1 MKKINILDRR
11 KINYSELDE
20 ELKVEIAV
28 LGGLDIFTDAHVQGV
43 VNTTTKIC
51 EAMDLDYEKTKK
63 CILCAYL
70 HDIGKVHIPS
80 EILQKNGKL
89 TDDEYEMM
97 KKHTVFGYEM
107 CMRYNEFKDLASIV
121 RAHHENIDGSGYP
134 DGLVESLIPEEA
146 KLIKIADIY
155 DALTQRRQYKDGFK
169 PSFAIQIMIE
179 DVQKGKTGA
188 KYLYFLV
195 TYLVDEFAKMVEETE
210 ESILLVKDNLE
221 TLRDLENI
229 YKQIYDQGYSNR
241 LAKKLAKYDLA
252 PGYDM
257 SANANLL
264 VVNKQKL
271 ERLNIDLE
279 DKKKEYDTLKRQC
292 KQLYRLVRNKEWN
305 SVL

>member
-1 MKKINILDRR
+1 MKKINVLDRK
-11 KINYSELDE
+11 KINYSELDD
-20 ELKVEIAV
+20 ELKVEIAI

-43 VNTTTKIC
+43 VETTTKIC
-51 EAMDLDYEKTKK
+51 EAIGLDYEKTKR

-80 EILQKNGKL
+80 EVLQKNGKL
-89 TDDEYEMM
+89 TEEEYEIM

-107 CMRYNEFKDLASIV
+107 CMRYDEFKDLAPIV

-146 KLIKIADIY
+146 KLIKIADVY

-169 PSFAIQIMIE
+169 PSKAIQIMIE

-195 TYLVDEFAKMVEETE
+195 TYIKDEFEKIVDEIEEA
-210 ESILLVKDNLE
+210 ILLVKDNLE
-221 TLRDLENI
+221 TLKDLESI

-271 ERLNIDLE
+271 ERLNLDLE
-279 DKKKEYDTLKRQC
+279 DKKEEYETLKRQC
-292 KQLYRLVRNKEWN
+292 KQLYRLIRNKEWN
-305 SVL
+305 SGI

>member
-11 KINYSELDE
+11 KINYSELDD

-43 VNTTTKIC
+43 VNITTKIC
-51 EAMDLDYEKTKK
+51 EAMELDYEKTKK

-70 HDIGKVHIPS
+70 HDVGKVHIPS
-80 EILQKNGKL
+80 EVLQKNGKL
-89 TDDEYEMM
+89 TDEEYSVM
-97 KKHTVFGYEM
+97 KMHTVYGYEM
-107 CMRYNEFKDLASIV
+107 CMRYDQFKSLAQIV

-146 KLIKIADIY
+146 KLIKIADVY
-155 DALTQRRQYKDGFK
+155 DALTQKRQYKDGFK
-169 PSFAIQIMIE
+169 ASKAISIMIE

-195 TYLVDEFAKMVEETE
+195 AYLTDELSKKIDDVEM
-210 ESILLVKDNLE
+210 SIAVVKDNLE
-221 TLRDLENI
+221 TLKDLEAI
-229 YKQIYDQGYSNR
+229 YKQIYDQGYSKK

-252 PGYDM
+252 DGYDM

-271 ERLNIDLE
+271 ERLNNDLAF
-279 DKKKEYDTLKRQC
+279 KKEERDTLKRQT
-292 KQLYRLVRNKEWN
+292 KQLYRLIRNKEWN